1 MNADFTDKRTMI
13 DSPRSIKACLNLG
26 IQVSELIQLD
36 LEEFKSK
43 YPEIRS
49 LDPEM
54 IKYRYN
60 AAEKFRIQSINLL
73 KRERQRII
81 EEEENGQTGETLRN
95 TLTNMSRTAGTGGWT
110 KGALGFNQTSD
121 DEKMEQI
128 LSDQRKAIQKI
139 KQKQRQDIQA
149 LIKSQIDKEIS
160 EKINIEKER
169 RQREKEE
176 ENNREL
182 ERMKLEKE
190 RKLKQ
195 KEKKRIMELNKQ
207 LEEQKMKN
215 K

>member
-1 MNADFTDKRTMI
+1 MI

-73 KRERQRII
+73 KKERQRII
-81 EEEENGQTGETLRN
+81 EEEENGPTGETMRN
-95 TLTNMSRTAGTGGWT
+95 TITNMSRTAGIGGWS
-110 KGALGFNQTSD
+110 KGTMGFNQTSD

-128 LSDQRKAIQKI
+128 LSEQKKAIQKI

-160 EKINIEKER
+160 EKVNIEKER

-182 ERMKLEKE
+182 ERIKLEKE

-195 KEKKRIMELNKQ
+195 KEKKRLMELNKQ
-207 LEEQKMKN
+207 LEELKMRYILKA
-215 K
+215 

>member
-1 MNADFTDKRTMI
+1 
-13 DSPRSIKACLNLG
+13 
-26 IQVSELIQLD
+26 
-36 LEEFKSK
+36 
-43 YPEIRS
+43 
-49 LDPEM
+49 M

-81 EEEENGQTGETLRN
+81 DEEENGPTGETLRN

-169 RQREKEE
+169 RQREKEIRKDE
-176 ENNREL
+176 IR
-182 ERMKLEKE
+182 KGKKIKTE
-190 RKLKQ
+190 RK
-195 KEKKRIMELNKQ
+195 KENYGIK
-207 LEEQKMKN
+207 
-215 K
+215 